1 MTLSRRNLA
10 LLLPALAAAQK
21 SPMPSRCFRHEDLP
35 VKVNGENRSRDVF
48 KGETHSGFA
57 LDMHET
63 ELAPG
68 VMPHPSHHHVHEEL
82 MVLRE
87 GTLDIT
93 IAGKTT
99 RVSTGAV
106 VYVASNEEHG
116 WKNVGATRA
125 LYYVMALGRA

>member
-1 MTLSRRNLA
+1 MRIPRRNLA

-21 SPMPSRCFRHEDLP
+21 SPMPSRCFRHDELP
-35 VKVNGENRSRDVF
+35 VKANGDNRSRDVF
-48 KGETHSGFA
+48 NGATHSGFA
-57 LDMHET
+57 IDMHET
-63 ELAPG
+63 ELAAG
-68 VMPHPSHHHVHEEL
+68 AMPHPSHHHPHEEL

-87 GTLDIT
+87 GTLEVT

-99 RVSTGAV
+99 RVKGGDV

-125 LYYVMALGRA
+125 RYYVMALGRA